1 MIRHTVSDQAKL
13 FATQDFKEGVSAYG
27 ERRAPNFRAG

>member
-1 MIRHTVSDQAKL
+1 MAHEAAEQAKL